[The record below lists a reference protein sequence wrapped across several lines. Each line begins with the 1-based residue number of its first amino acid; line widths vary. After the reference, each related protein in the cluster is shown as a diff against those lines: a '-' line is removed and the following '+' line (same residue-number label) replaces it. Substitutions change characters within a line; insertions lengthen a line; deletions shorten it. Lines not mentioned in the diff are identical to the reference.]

1 MSQKYASAIPK
12 ASKTHYLQ
20 VNTNIPNT
28 RQPPKKKKRVAR
40 SKAIKNTDANN
51 KIHSLSMN
59 KPYQKM
65 ELWPR
70 K

>member
-28 RQPPKKKKRVAR
+28 RQPPKKKKKGLQEAR
-40 SKAIKNTDANN
+40 QLKIQMRTIKF
-51 KIHSLSMN
+51 I
-59 KPYQKM
+59 
-65 ELWPR
+65 R
-70 K
+70 